1 MSHLLKWGVPSVKVR
16 ACQLRSSAI
25 DESSIAPLYDP
36 KTQILHFV
44 DICENKIFHLDT
56 KTLAFSVETFDE
68 PITCLALRNN
78 EDGLACTTA
87 SGFAVL
93 DEGSALRHL
102 RKPLPEHH
110 TPYVR
115 FNDGACDSK
124 GRFFAGSIHSKD
136 QGIPGQLWMYD
147 PDTGECKV
155 VDEGP
160 FTNNYRYFT
169 DSLTNLIYAYDFDD
183 GKLSNRRI
191 VVDAIAQGLPENTF
205 CDGLCIDDEGY
216 IWSARFVAV
225 ERLILEHANRMTTGR
240 WGGSRIVRFSPQGN
254 IDTEIYFPT
263 ALNVTACC
271 FGGVQLPWLV
281 ENHNHSE
288 FCSTGLNEDQLY
300 VTTAHCGAVGGDSN
314 LQEKYPDSGHLFVV
328 DLSGHYKGGR
338 WRYPFGG

>member
-1 MSHLLKWGVPSVKVR
+1 MSPLKTFTVNEPLVKVG
-16 ACQLRSSAI
+16 CTLG
-25 DESSIAPLYDP
+25 EAPLYDP

-56 KTLAFSVETFDE
+56 KTLTLSVETFDE
-68 PITCLALRNN
+68 PITCLALRNKG
-78 EDGLACTTA
+78 DGLACTTA

-93 DEGSALRHL
+93 EEGSTLRHL

-160 FTNNYRYFT
+160 FTDSNGLGWSSDEKTMQAWDPYFT

-183 GKLSNRRI
+183 GKLSNRQNCR
-191 VVDAIAQGLPENTF
+191 LPENTF

-216 IWSARFVAV
+216 IWSA
-225 ERLILEHANRMTTGR
+225 R

-271 FGGVQLPWLV
+271 FG
-281 ENHNHSE
+281 
-288 FCSTGLNEDQLY
+288 GLNEDQLY